1 MSASPRPLPPPCI
14 DTLLRQVAK
23 GGSGGVFVEG
33 FRRYEL
39 SWVQRRV
46 AGQAGLPRSYLQ
58 ADLDFI
64 LPAGRTH
71 AEQLLGE
78 AEVRAG
84 GL

>member
-1 MSASPRPLPPPCI
+1 MLV
-14 DTLLRQVAK
+14 D
-23 GGSGGVFVEG
+23 G

-58 ADLDFI
+58 ADLDFV
-64 LPAGRTH
+64 LPAGRTP

-78 AEVRAG
+78 AEVGAHSG
-84 GL
+84 G